1 MVKMKQGML
10 AALVAA
16 SLVAVDQPDV
26 RSQGLSQNQ
35 TTGLVA
41 QTVAGVRFETL
52 PGFTIER
59 INPADKRD
67 SYVVVTFD
75 SLGRLVVSKEGD
87 HPRMLLDNDGDGIY
101 ESEQVIT
108 DKVRNCQGLWF
119 DARTLYASCEVPPAP
134 APPPPS
140 GGAGAAGQGGG
151 AGRQGGRGPVWPGA
165 IVRLPDAN
173 GDDVSD
179 SSETLGMAGR
189 IEEHGPHAIRRSP
202 DGGWMVIVGNN
213 QTIADPAVDLS
224 SPVLSDKDGQFLPY
238 LPNFGSSSR
247 EGAHSAIFAWNERTK
262 QFSVFSGGNRN
273 AYDFA
278 FNVAGE
284 AFLFDSDMEWDIGMP
299 WYREVRTAHQ
309 IPNGNYGYRNG
320 SGKYPAWYVDSLPP
334 VRDLGRGSP
343 VGVEIYS
350 SYAYPREYFDT
361 LFEADWSRGRLLYTA
376 LTPQGATYRARSDRA
391 EFVHG
396 EPFNITDVEVGPDG
410 LLYFTTGGRNTVGG
424 VWRLRYTGTPA
435 PRPDTAGILAVV
447 RQPQPLSSWGWAAI
461 ERMKASMGAAFGTD
475 LDRLA
480 RNTSA
485 SADDRARAIYEMQ
498 RHGPAP
504 GPALLGA
511 LITDRQPAVR
521 AAVAYVAGFSS
532 DAARADA
539 VRIAG
544 TGLKDADPLVRRRSA
559 EALVRLGQSADRAS
573 LAPVADIL
581 SVLNDADR
589 FTRWAG
595 RIALERTPR
604 ADWKDR
610 VLTETNP
617 LGAIEGM
624 LAWVRTGRGESVRP
638 VIDRSFALM
647 KQSNLSTENKLRL
660 YRLFMY
666 ATTELGSG
674 LSADE
679 RRQLHGLVA
688 NQFPAQDER
697 LNREIALLVAYAGQT
712 EGISEILAAMPPGNE
727 NQALQLHYLY
737 ALRTVKQGWTLAQKT
752 TAAEMFGRTSRWRGG
767 AQFTNFLGQMFDQM
781 AEVYT
786 TDAEK
791 ELLYAKAPDFAPLTP
806 AEIAAL
812 QARGGGA
819 GRGGRGG
826 AAAAVPAP
834 AGAAGTAGRGQAAVA
849 AGTAPAVAPPARGGG
864 AGGRGRGG
872 APVQTR
878 TQGRTL
884 NKGEI
889 FDEVIYTPRTGQP
902 NAEMGR
908 AIFEASCAAC
918 HRAGA
923 IGNDHGVA
931 SLNLT
936 TSAPRTA
943 RRELLESI
951 MFPSRA
957 IRPEHETTVVTKTDG
972 TTESGLLLRENAQ
985 SLTLLRANGTTVDV
999 PKPVR
1004 SQRKER
1010 TTIMT
1015 DAITDAMN
1023 QGQLGN
1029 LLVFLQSAATP

>member
-1 MVKMKQGML
+1 MVKLKHGML
-10 AALVAA
+10 TG
-16 SLVAVDQPDV
+16 LVAVSVCVIGQPEV

-59 INPADKRD
+59 INPADRRD

-87 HPRMLLDNDGDGIY
+87 HPRILLDNDGDGTY
-101 ESEQVIT
+101 ESEKVIT
-108 DKVRNCQGLWF
+108 DQVRNCQGLWF
-119 DARTLYASCEVPPAP
+119 EERTLYGSCEI
-134 APPPPS
+134 PPPS
-140 GGAGAAGQGGG
+140 QPDPPAAAAGGPGAAGQGGG
-151 AGRQGGRGPVWPGA
+151 AGRQGGGRGPIWPAA

-173 GDDVSD
+173 ADDVAD
-179 SSETLGMAGR
+179 SRETLGMAGR

-213 QTIADPAVDLS
+213 QTIADPAVDLT

-247 EGAHSAIFAWNERTK
+247 EGAHSAIFAWHERTK

-278 FNVAGE
+278 FNAAGE

-299 WYREVRTAHQ
+299 WYREVRTVHQ

-320 SGKYPAWYVDSLPP
+320 SGKYPAWYIDSLPP

-376 LTPQGATYRARSDRA
+376 LMPQGATYRARDDRA

-424 VWRLRYTGTPA
+424 VWRLRYTGTAP
-435 PRPDTAGILAVV
+435 PRPDMTGILAVV

-461 ERMKASMGAAFGTD
+461 ERVKSSMGAAFGTE
-475 LDRLA
+475 LERLA
-480 RNTSA
+480 RNGSA
-485 SADDRARAIYEMQ
+485 SADDRARAIYELQ

-504 GPALLGA
+504 TAALLSA
-511 LITDRQPAVR
+511 LITDRTPAVR
-521 AAVAYVAGFSS
+521 AAVAYVAGFQN

-539 VRIAG
+539 AKIAA
-544 TGLKDADPLVRRRSA
+544 TGLRDADPLVRRRSA
-559 EALVRLGQSADRAS
+559 EALLRLGQSPDRAS
-573 LAPVADIL
+573 LAPVADLL

-595 RIALERTPR
+595 RIALEHTPR

-610 VLTETNP
+610 VLAETNP
-617 LGAIEGM
+617 LGTIEGM
-624 LAWVRTGRGESVRP
+624 LAWVRTAKGEPLQP
-638 VIDRSFALM
+638 VVDRSFALL

-660 YRLFMY
+660 YRLVMY
-666 ATTELGSG
+666 TTTELPSG
-674 LSADE
+674 LSAE
-679 RRQLHGLVA
+679 QRRQLHGFVA
-688 NQFPAQDER
+688 AQFPAKDER
-697 LNREIALLVAYAGQT
+697 LNRELALLLAYAGQS

-737 ALRTVKQGWTLAQKT
+737 ALRTVKQGWTPAQKA

-767 AQFTNFLGQMFDQM
+767 AQFTNFLGQMFDQL

-791 ELLYAKAPDFAPLTP
+791 EVLYAKAPDFAPLTP

-819 GRGGRGG
+819 GRAGRGG
-826 AAAAVPAP
+826 PPPAAAP
-834 AGAAGTAGRGQAAVA
+834 AGTTGRGQPPAT
-849 AGTAPAVAPPARGGG
+849 AGAAPAAPARGAGG
-864 AGGRGRGG
+864 GGRGRGG
-872 APVQTR
+872 APIQTR

-902 NAEMGR
+902 NADAGR
-908 AIFEASCAAC
+908 AVFVANCASC

-936 TSAPRTA
+936 ASASKTA
-943 RRELLESI
+943 RRDLLESI

-972 TTESGLLLRENAQ
+972 TTESGLLIGETAQ
-985 SLTLLRANGTTVDV
+985 GLTLLRANGTTVVV

-1029 LLVFLQSAATP
+1029 LLAFLQGAGAP